1 MHELLLFGQI
11 PASRHEQLLKIL
23 AGVTAMQPQRIIE
36 RHAVYKPAKGPIQQR
51 VQVGGSQ
58 AIQQQKMQKEKLA
71 QNSEMFYIQLV
82 QDVDVESFGEG
93 SNQGENDDQKPWTMQ
108 FQDVPIPGKRPV
120 VLRQTSKVEI
130 VDSDPHQFM
139 VAAGNTY
146 V

>member
-1 MHELLLFGQI
+1 MHELLLFGQV

-23 AGVTAMQPQRIIE
+23 AGVTAMQPHRIIE

-58 AIQQQKMQKEKLA
+58 SIQQQKLQKEKLA
-71 QNSEMFYIQLV
+71 QSTDMFYVQLV
-82 QDVDVESFGEG
+82 QEVDDTTSP
-93 SNQGENDDQKPWTMQ
+93 SQNPWTMQ

-120 VLRQTSKVEI
+120 VLRQTSKIEL
-130 VDSDPHQFM
+130 VDSDAHQFM

-146 V
+146 VYSISRNKRR